1 MKVSITDLHMHIV
14 PKIDDGAT
22 SLEMSLEMLK
32 MAYNQ
37 GVRNIFCTSHNGYSV
52 EETEKYKAQFMTLQ
66 MCARMRFPELN
77 LHTGCELLCA
87 GEYMDDILY
96 GLETGVFLPL
106 GNTKYVLTELYP
118 DVTPDETGIVVTNL
132 INDGWVPIL
141 AHVERYPDLFDD
153 NCIEKLI
160 KLGAMVQV
168 NLYSLQEESMLEIKN
183 RARYLVENK
192 YAHFIGSDSH
202 QLNYRA
208 PKYENGIKYL
218 YKNCEREYF
227 EKLCFKNAED
237 YLNVSQK

>member
-1 MKVSITDLHMHIV
+1 
-14 PKIDDGAT
+14 
-22 SLEMSLEMLK
+22 
-32 MAYNQ
+32 
-37 GVRNIFCTSHNGYSV
+37 
-52 EETEKYKAQFMTLQ
+52 
-66 MCARMRFPELN
+66 
-77 LHTGCELLCA
+77 
-87 GEYMDDILY
+87 
-96 GLETGVFLPL
+96 VFLPL

-118 DVTPDETGIVVTNL
+118 DVTPDEAKLVVASL
-132 INDGWVPIL
+132 IDDGWIPIL
-141 AHVERYPDLFDD
+141 AHVERYPDLFDG

-202 QLNYRA
+202 QLNHRA

-218 YKNCEREYF
+218 YENCEREYF

-237 YLNVSQK
+237 YLKIFQK